1 MASLIKTIDLL
12 YSWFVKI
19 ANLLQSPFLLAIR
32 LYWGWQ
38 FWQAGWGKLS
48 NISQAIEN
56 FTNMG
61 VPHPAFTARFI
72 GLLEAGGGIL
82 LILGLASRLIALPLA
97 INMIT
102 AFVIADRDALKT
114 IFSDDPSKFYSA
126 APYTFLF
133 ASLLIL
139 IFGPGKLSLDTLIV
153 WYRTKRQKAAS
164 PTPAR

>member
-1 MASLIKTIDLL
+1 MSSLIKLADLA
-12 YSWFVKI
+12 YGWFLRI
-19 ANLLQSPFLLAIR
+19 CNLLPSPFLLAVR

-48 NISQAIEN
+48 NISTAIEN

-61 VPHPAFTARFI
+61 VPAPAFTAHFI

-82 LILGLASRLIALPLA
+82 LILGLASRLIAVPLTF
-97 INMIT
+97 NMIV
-102 AFVIADRDALKT
+102 AYLVADREALGS
-114 IFSDDPSKFYSA
+114 IFSEPDKFYSA

-139 IFGPGKLSLDTLIV
+139 IFGPGWFSLDTVIKG
-153 WYRTKRQKAAS
+153 YRAKRQKTAAAS
-164 PTPAR
+164 AP

>member
-1 MASLIKTIDLL
+1 L
-12 YSWFVKI
+12 
-19 ANLLQSPFLLAIR
+19 
-32 LYWGWQ
+32 
-38 FWQAGWGKLS
+38 
-48 NISQAIEN
+48 
-56 FTNMG
+56 
-61 VPHPAFTARFI
+61 TARFI

-82 LILGLASRLIALPLA
+82 LILGLASRLMALPLT

-114 IFSDDPSKFYSA
+114 IFSDDPGKFYSA

-139 IFGPGKLSLDTLIV
+139 IFGPGKLSLDNLIA
-153 WYRTKRQKAAS
+153 WYHAKQQKAAS